1 MYYTFNFFYLKYYI
15 IAGEASG
22 DLHASNLMKAI
33 IEKDNEA
40 DFRFWGGDQM
50 EKVGG
55 TLVKHIKDLAFM
67 GFIEVIMNIRTIFKN
82 IKFCKQDVLKFNPDV
97 LILIDYPGFNLRIAD
112 FAHQNK
118 IKVHYYISPQIWAWK
133 ENRVHKIK
141 KIVDEMYCIL
151 PFEKAFYKK
160 FNVDVNFVGH
170 PLVDAISTFK
180 KLALS
185 KANFLKENN
194 LSTKPIL
201 AILPG
206 SRNQE
211 IKVKLPIMLEAT
223 KAFPNY
229 QLVIA
234 GAPNK
239 SQAFYQEVAKG
250 TEVKIIENQT
260 YDLLNNSD
268 LAIVTS
274 GTATLETALFHVP
287 QVVCYKASS
296 ISYVIAKRL
305 IKIKYISLVNLIMDK
320 AVVTELIQDE
330 LTATNIISELK
341 LIENE
346 TSEGRI
352 EMKKSY
358 QLLEEKLGSGG
369 ASKKVA
375 SLLISKIND

>member
-1 MYYTFNFFYLKYYI
+1 MKYYI

-40 DFRFWGGDQM
+40 EFRFWGGDHM
-50 EKVGG
+50 VKVGG

-67 GFIEVIMNIRTIFKN
+67 GFIEVLMNIRTIAKN
-82 IKFCKQDVLKFNPDV
+82 IKFCKQDVLHYKPDV
-97 LILIDYPGFNLRIAD
+97 LVLIDYPGFNLRIAE

-133 ENRVHKIK
+133 QNRVHKIK

-160 FNVDVNFVGH
+160 FDVDVNFVGH
-170 PLVDAISTFK
+170 PLVDAISNYK
-180 KLALS
+180 KTALS
-185 KANFLKENN
+185 KEAFLKAHN
-194 LSTKPIL
+194 LSDKPIL

-223 KAFPNY
+223 KAFKNY

-239 SQAFYQEVAKG
+239 SEAFYQEVAQG
-250 TEVKIIENQT
+250 TEVRIIENQT

-268 LAIVTS
+268 LAMVTS

-287 QVVCYKASS
+287 QVVCYKANA
-296 ISYVIAKRL
+296 ISYAIAKRL
-305 IKIKYISLVNLIMDK
+305 IKIKYISLVNLIMDRP
-320 AVVTELIQDE
+320 VVTELIQHE
-330 LTATNIISELK
+330 LTAKNIIKELK

-346 TSEGRI
+346 SSKGRI

-375 SLLISKIND
+375 SLLISKVNV

>member
-1 MYYTFNFFYLKYYI
+1 LKYYI

-67 GFIEVIMNIRTIFKN
+67 GFIEVLMNIRTIAKN
-82 IKFCKQDVLKFNPDV
+82 IKFCKQDVLKYKPDV
-97 LILIDYPGFNLRIAD
+97 LILIDYPGFNLRIAE
-112 FAHQNK
+112 FAHENN

-133 ENRVHKIK
+133 QNRVHKIK

-160 FNVDVNFVGH
+160 FDVDVNFVGH
-170 PLVDAISTFK
+170 PLVDAISNYKQT
-180 KLALS
+180 ALS
-185 KANFLKENN
+185 KDDFLKANN
-194 LSTKPIL
+194 LSDKPIL

-211 IKVKLPIMLEAT
+211 IRVKLPIMLEAT
-223 KAFPNY
+223 KAFENY

-239 SQAFYQEVAKG
+239 SESFYQEVAQG
-250 TEVKIIENQT
+250 TDVKIIENQT

-287 QVVCYKASS
+287 QVVCYKANA
-296 ISYVIAKRL
+296 ISYAIAKRL
-305 IKIKYISLVNLIMDK
+305 IKIKYISLVNLIMDE
-320 AVVTELIQDE
+320 AVVTELIQHE
-330 LTATNIISELK
+330 LTAKNIIKELK
-341 LIENE
+341 LIEKE
-346 TSEGRI
+346 TSKGRL

-369 ASKKVA
+369 ASNKVA
-375 SLLISKIND
+375 RLLINKINE